1 VAIDY
6 VRVFVGGCLTIEVS
20 NQKTLCF
27 SNDEFRAFAEVPSSQ
42 RIVIGSADRS
52 VRVWDLNAGAAVSL
66 LGRHRREVTSLAC
79 HEIGGLVSADAEG
92 TVIRWDLQSGQTL
105 ATATADDV
113 SAVGVQSIRFS
124 NDGTE
129 LAVLSRWWNST
140 QTQQTVSFMDCVSLK
155 HLRTVTLDHSAAVV
169 LAAGEQDWIGIDWTG
184 NVRRIDTGELLARIG
199 KPHVSALVLAQ
210 EAGFSNVDDTESQP
224 STETSR

>member
-1 VAIDY
+1 MAIDY
-6 VRVFVGGCLTIEVS
+6 VRLFVGGCLTIEVS

-42 RIVIGSADRS
+42 RIVIGSADGS

-79 HEIGGLVSADAEG
+79 HEIGGLVSADAAG

-140 QTQQTVSFMDCVSLK
+140 QTQQTG
-155 HLRTVTLDHSAAVV
+155 T
-169 LAAGEQDWIGIDWTG
+169 
-184 NVRRIDTGELLARIG
+184 
-199 KPHVSALVLAQ
+199 
-210 EAGFSNVDDTESQP
+210 
-224 STETSR
+224 